1 MGHGG
6 HKNFTV
12 KKVSRVCAD
21 GGLLLGEYDQNRKA
35 LRECLWLEGRLVG
48 FYDGTTNRVYRVYT
62 DHLGTPRALSTADT
76 ANQVVWRWVSE
87 DWRSMASPCA
97 SRNQAPL
104 CLSSSVRA
112 VREPAR
118 RRLCAGGDLH
128 DCPEPQN
135 NNFY

>member
-6 HKNFTV
+6 HKDFTV
-12 KKVSRVCAD
+12 KKASCVCAE
-21 GGLLLGEYDQNRKA
+21 GGLLLGAYDQNRNA
-35 LRECLWLEGRLVG
+35 LHEYIWLEGRLVG
-48 FYDGTTNRVYRVYT
+48 FYDSMTNRVYRVYT

-87 DWRSMASPCA
+87 DWLSMAWPCA

-128 DCPEPQN
+128 DRPEPQN